1 MNLREQFKKE
11 TKEELY
17 FTFQEYSGA
26 SIEEH
31 GFSEE
36 YVEWLE
42 KKLVNKTNDIHG
54 YQPDKLGN
62 CQCKNCIGQ
71 IEYYRFDLGIKKY
84 GYDSEF
90 RKAYQ
95 SMTAQLRHDELN
107 EFFDEWDVPKN

>member
-17 FTFQEYSGA
+17 YTFQEYSGA

-42 KKLVNKTNDIHG
+42 KKLVNKTNDIHNVSES
-54 YQPDKLGN
+54 DIIHECNKCMFDKKLGF
-62 CQCKNCIGQ
+62 C
-71 IEYYRFDLGIKKY
+71 
-84 GYDSEF
+84 
-90 RKAYQ
+90 
-95 SMTAQLRHDELN
+95 
-107 EFFDEWDVPKN
+107 PKCDTDCYSH